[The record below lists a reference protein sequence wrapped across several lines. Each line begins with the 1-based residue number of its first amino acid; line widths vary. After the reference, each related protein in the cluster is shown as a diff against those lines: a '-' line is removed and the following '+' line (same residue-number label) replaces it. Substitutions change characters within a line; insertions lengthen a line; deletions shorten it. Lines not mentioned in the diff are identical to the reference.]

1 MRKNFTLIEL
11 LVVIAIIAIL
21 AGMLLPALNN
31 ARATA
36 NRTDCINNYKQLMTG
51 ALLYANDNENMLV
64 YQTDEGN
71 YARILTGLK
80 YEKDSEDPNSTPS
93 QEYVPGKIMICK
105 LNKKDFAY
113 NIDDSYKQVAGMLNA
128 SANGGWYSNI
138 YKTLGRF
145 RAAGATANGSV
156 MAYVLE
162 KMKSP
167 SELVMY
173 ADTYVADSTGGDPQQ
188 YWSFVPTAAD
198 GSAGVT
204 LIHGNMTVAAFPDGR
219 AEALNEGQLKSL
231 GFSRI
236 LDNNLEVINVGS
248 VSTPGV

>member
-36 NRTDCINNYKQLMTG
+36 NRTDCLNNYKQLMTG
-51 ALLYANDNENMLV
+51 ALLYATDNENMLV
-64 YQTDEGN
+64 YSTDDGN

-80 YEKDSEDPNSTPS
+80 YKTGGTANSTPS

-105 LNKKDFAY
+105 LNKKDFVEKED
-113 NIDDSYKQVAGMLNA
+113 NSYKQVAGMLNA
-128 SANGGWYSNI
+128 SKKGGWYTNN
-138 YKTLGRF
+138 YKEVGRF
-145 RAAGATANGSV
+145 RAAGAEDDGSV
-156 MAYVLE
+156 MAYVQE

-173 ADTYVADSTGGDPQQ
+173 ADTYVADNTGSDPVQH
-188 YWSFVPTAAD
+188 WSFIPNDEDENA
-198 GSAGVT
+198 SVT
-204 LIHGNMTVAAFPDGR
+204 TIHGNMTVAAFADGR
-219 AEALNEGQLKSL
+219 AEALTEGQLKAL
-231 GFSRI
+231 GFESI
-236 LDNNLEVINVGS
+236 LDSNLEAVD
-248 VSTPGV
+248 

>member
-36 NRTDCINNYKQLMTG
+36 NRTDCLNNYKQLMTG
-51 ALLYANDNENMLV
+51 ALLYATDNENMLV
-64 YQTDEGN
+64 YSTDDGN

-80 YEKDSEDPNSTPS
+80 YKTGGTANSTPS

-105 LNKKDFAY
+105 LNKKDF
-113 NIDDSYKQVAGMLNA
+113 IEKDDKSYEQVAGMLNA
-128 SANGGWYSNI
+128 SKNGGWYTDN
-138 YKTLGRF
+138 YKEVGRF
-145 RAAGATANGSV
+145 RAAGANDDGSV
-156 MAYVLE
+156 MAYVQE

-173 ADTYVADSTGGDPQQ
+173 ADTYKADNTGSDPVQH
-188 YWSFVPTAAD
+188 WNFIPSSPTTEKA
-198 GSAGVT
+198 SVT
-204 LIHGNMTVAAFPDGR
+204 TIHGNMTVAAFADGR
-219 AEALNEGQLKSL
+219 AEALTEGQLKAL
-231 GFSRI
+231 GFESI
-236 LDNNLEVINVGS
+236 LDSNLEAVD
-248 VSTPGV
+248 

>member
-64 YQTDEGN
+64 YQTGEGN
-71 YARILTGLK
+71 YARILTGNK
-80 YEKDSEDPNSTPS
+80 SGASTRS
-93 QEYVPGKIMICK
+93 QEYVPGKIMLCK
-105 LNKKDFAY
+105 LNKKDF
-113 NIDDSYKQVAGMLNA
+113 DSYDEVAGMLNA
-128 SANGGWYSNI
+128 SNADWYKAN
-138 YKTLGRF
+138 YKKLGRF
-145 RAAGATANGSV
+145 RAAGSSDTC

-173 ADTYVADSTGGDPQQ
+173 ADTYVADSDGGDPVQ
-188 YWSFVPTAAD
+188 YWSFIPTAAETVATAAD
-198 GSAGVT
+198 TTATAPKTTASVT
-204 LIHGNMTVAAFPDGR
+204 TIHGNMTVAAFPDGR
-219 AEALNEGQLKSL
+219 AEALNERQLKSL
-231 GFSRI
+231 GFESI
-236 LDNNLEVINVGS
+236 LDSNLEAVD
-248 VSTPGV
+248 

>member
-21 AGMLLPALNN
+21 AGLLLPALNN

-36 NRTDCINNYKQLMTG
+36 NRTDCLNNYKQLMTG
-51 ALLYANDNENMLV
+51 ALLYATDNENMLV
-64 YQTDEGN
+64 YSTDDGN

-80 YEKDSEDPNSTPS
+80 YKKDSTAPNSTPS

-113 NIDDSYKQVAGMLNA
+113 DDDDSYEQVAGMLNA
-128 SANGGWYSNI
+128 SDSTWYSAN
-138 YKTLGRF
+138 YKTHGRF
-145 RAAGATANGSV
+145 RSAGSTASC

-173 ADTYVADSTGGDPQQ
+173 ADTYKADNTGSDPVQH
-188 YWSFVPTAAD
+188 WSFIPTAAD
-198 GSAGVT
+198 STASVT
-204 LIHGNMTVAAFPDGR
+204 TIHGNMTVAAFADGR
-219 AEALNEGQLKSL
+219 AEALTEGQLKAL
-231 GFSRI
+231 GFESI
-236 LDNNLEVINVGS
+236 LDSNLEKVN
-248 VSTPGV
+248 

>member
-51 ALLYANDNENMLV
+51 ALLYATDNENMLV

-71 YARILTGLK
+71 YARILTGNK
-80 YEKDSEDPNSTPS
+80 SGTTTRS

-105 LNKKDFAY
+105 LNKKDFDPNTATSF
-113 NIDDSYKQVAGMLNA
+113 DQVAGMLNA

-248 VSTPGV
+248 VSTPGE

>member
-36 NRTDCINNYKQLMTG
+36 NRTDCLNNYKQLMTG
-51 ALLYANDNENMLV
+51 ALLYATDNENMLV
-64 YQTDEGN
+64 YSTDDGN

-80 YEKDSEDPNSTPS
+80 YEKDSTKPNSTPS

-113 NIDDSYKQVAGMLNA
+113 DDDDSYEQVAGMLNA
-128 SANGGWYSNI
+128 SDSTWYSAN
-138 YKTLGRF
+138 YGTHGRF
-145 RAAGATANGSV
+145 RAARKPEDTKNL
-156 MAYVLE
+156 AYVLE

-173 ADTYVADSTGGDPQQ
+173 ADTYKADNTGSDPVQH
-188 YWSFVPTAAD
+188 WNFIPSKPTDPENA
-198 GSAGVT
+198 SVT
-204 LIHGNMTVAAFPDGR
+204 TIHGNMTVAAFADGR
-219 AEALNEGQLKSL
+219 AEALTEGQLKAL
-231 GFSRI
+231 GFESI
-236 LDNNLEVINVGS
+236 LDSNLEAVD
-248 VSTPGV
+248 

>member
-51 ALLYANDNENMLV
+51 ALLYATDNENMLV

-113 NIDDSYKQVAGMLNA
+113 NIDDSYEQVAGMLNA

-173 ADTYVADSTGGDPQQ
+173 ADTYVADSAGGDPVQH
-188 YWSFVPTAAD
+188 WNFIPSSPTKTTTSKEA
-198 GSAGVT
+198 SVT
-204 LIHGNMTVAAFPDGR
+204 TIHGNMTVAAFADGR
-219 AEALNEGQLKSL
+219 AEALTEGQLKAL
-231 GFSRI
+231 GFTSI
-236 LDNNLEVINVGS
+236 LDSNLEAVD
-248 VSTPGV
+248 

>member
-64 YQTDEGN
+64 YQTGEGN
-71 YARILTGLK
+71 YARILTGNK
-80 YEKDSEDPNSTPS
+80 SGTSTKS
-93 QEYVPGKIMICK
+93 QEYVPGKIMLCK
-105 LNKKDFAY
+105 LNKKAFDPNTATSF
-113 NIDDSYKQVAGMLNA
+113 DQVAGMLNA

-248 VSTPGV
+248 VSTPGE

>member
-36 NRTDCINNYKQLMTG
+36 NRTDCLNNYKQLMTG
-51 ALLYANDNENMLV
+51 ALLYATDNENMLV
-64 YQTDEGN
+64 YSTDDGN

-80 YEKDSEDPNSTPS
+80 YKTGGTANSTPS

-128 SANGGWYSNI
+128 SNADWYKAN
-138 YKTLGRF
+138 YKKLGRF
-145 RAAGATANGSV
+145 RAAGSSDTC

-173 ADTYVADSTGGDPQQ
+173 ADTYVANSTGGDPQQ

-204 LIHGNMTVAAFPDGR
+204 LIHGNMPLSFGAMYLYKKGGEIIAGYW
-219 AEALNEGQLKSL
+219 QYS
-231 GFSRI
+231 
-236 LDNNLEVINVGS
+236 
-248 VSTPGV
+248 

>member
-51 ALLYANDNENMLV
+51 ALLYANDNENMLI
-64 YQTDEGN
+64 YKLDTNNN
-71 YARILTGLK
+71 YARVLTGNK
-80 YEKDSEDPNSTPS
+80 SGYDTRS
-93 QEYVPGKIMICK
+93 QEYVPGKIMLCK
-105 LNKKDFAY
+105 LNKKDF
-113 NIDDSYKQVAGMLNA
+113 DSYDEVAGMLNA
-128 SANGGWYSNI
+128 SDSTWYSAN
-138 YKTLGRF
+138 YRTHGRF
-145 RAAGATANGSV
+145 RSAGATANC

-248 VSTPGV
+248 VSTPGE

>member
-51 ALLYANDNENMLV
+51 ALLYANDNENMLI
-64 YQTDEGN
+64 YKLDTNNN
-71 YARILTGLK
+71 YARVLTGNK
-80 YEKDSEDPNSTPS
+80 SGYTRS
-93 QEYVPGKIMICK
+93 QEYVPGKIMLCK
-105 LNKKDFAY
+105 LNKKDF
-113 NIDDSYKQVAGMLNA
+113 DSYDEVAGMLNA
-128 SANGGWYSNI
+128 SDSTWYSAN
-138 YKTLGRF
+138 YRTHGRF
-145 RAAGATANGSV
+145 RSAGATANC

-173 ADTYVADSTGGDPQQ
+173 ADTYKLNTDGDPVQ
-188 YWSFVPTAAD
+188 YWSFIPNDEAT
-198 GSAGVT
+198 GSARVT

-219 AEALNEGQLKSL
+219 AEALNERQLQAL
-231 GFSRI
+231 GFTRL
-236 LDNNLEVINVGS
+236 LDNNLDELNFGTA
-248 VSTPGV
+248 STESAGE

>member
-36 NRTDCINNYKQLMTG
+36 NRTDCLNNYKQLMTG
-51 ALLYANDNENMLV
+51 ALLYATDNENMLV
-64 YQTDEGN
+64 YSTDDGN

-80 YEKDSEDPNSTPS
+80 YEKDSTAPNSTPS

-113 NIDDSYKQVAGMLNA
+113 DDDDSYEQVAGMLNA
-128 SANGGWYSNI
+128 SDTGDKSWYGKNYS
-138 YKTLGRF
+138 THGRF
-145 RAAGATANGSV
+145 RAARKSTDTKNL
-156 MAYVLE
+156 AYVLE

-173 ADTYVADSTGGDPQQ
+173 ADTYKADNTGSDPVQH
-188 YWSFVPTAAD
+188 WSFIPTAAD
-198 GSAGVT
+198 STASVT
-204 LIHGNMTVAAFPDGR
+204 TIHGNMTVAAFADGR
-219 AEALNEGQLKSL
+219 AEALTEGQLKAL
-231 GFSRI
+231 GFESI
-236 LDNNLEVINVGS
+236 LDSNLEAVD
-248 VSTPGV
+248 

>member
-51 ALLYANDNENMLV
+51 ALLYANDNENMLI
-64 YQTDEGN
+64 YKLDTNNN
-71 YARILTGLK
+71 YARVLTGNK
-80 YEKDSEDPNSTPS
+80 SGYDTRS

-105 LNKKDFAY
+105 LNKKGFDPNTATSF
-113 NIDDSYKQVAGMLNA
+113 DQVAGMLNA
-128 SANGGWYSNI
+128 SANGGWYSNN
-138 YKTLGRF
+138 YRTLGRF
-145 RAAGATANGSV
+145 RAAGAAADGSV

-248 VSTPGV
+248 VSTPGE

>member
-51 ALLYANDNENMLV
+51 ALLYATDNENMLV

-71 YARILTGLK
+71 YARILTGNK
-80 YEKDSEDPNSTPS
+80 SGTTTRS

-105 LNKKDFAY
+105 LNKKAFDPNESTSF
-113 NIDDSYKQVAGMLNA
+113 DQVAGMLNA

-248 VSTPGV
+248 VSTPGE

>member
-36 NRTDCINNYKQLMTG
+36 NRTDCLNNYKQLMTG
-51 ALLYANDNENMLV
+51 ALLYATDNENMLV
-64 YQTDEGN
+64 YSTDDGN

-80 YEKDSEDPNSTPS
+80 YEKGSTKPNSTPS

-113 NIDDSYKQVAGMLNA
+113 DKDYSYEQVAGMLNA
-128 SANGGWYSNI
+128 SDTTSDSKESKWYSAN
-138 YKTLGRF
+138 YSTHGRF
-145 RAAGATANGSV
+145 RAARKPEDTKNL
-156 MAYVLE
+156 AYVLE

-173 ADTYVADSTGGDPQQ
+173 ADTYKADNTGSDPVQH
-188 YWSFVPTAAD
+188 WSFIPTAAD
-198 GSAGVT
+198 STASVT
-204 LIHGNMTVAAFPDGR
+204 TIHGNMTVAAFPDGR
-219 AEALNEGQLKSL
+219 AEALTEGQLKAL
-231 GFSRI
+231 GFESI
-236 LDNNLEVINVGS
+236 LDSNLEAVD
-248 VSTPGV
+248 

>member
-36 NRTDCINNYKQLMTG
+36 NRTDCLNNYKQLMTG
-51 ALLYANDNENMLV
+51 ALLYATDNENMLV
-64 YQTDEGN
+64 YSTDDGN

-80 YEKDSEDPNSTPS
+80 YKTGGTANSTPS

-105 LNKKDFAY
+105 LNKKDF
-113 NIDDSYKQVAGMLNA
+113 IEKDDKSYEQVAGMLNA
-128 SANGGWYSNI
+128 SDTTSDSKKSEWYSAN
-138 YKTLGRF
+138 YSTHGRF
-145 RAAGATANGSV
+145 RAARKPEDTKNL
-156 MAYVLE
+156 AYVLE

-173 ADTYVADSTGGDPQQ
+173 ADTYKADNTGSDPVQH
-188 YWSFVPTAAD
+188 WSFIPTAAD
-198 GSAGVT
+198 STASVT
-204 LIHGNMTVAAFPDGR
+204 TIHGNMTVAAFADGR
-219 AEALNEGQLKSL
+219 AEALTEGQLKAL
-231 GFSRI
+231 GFESI
-236 LDNNLEVINVGS
+236 LDSNLEAVD
-248 VSTPGV
+248 

>member
-36 NRTDCINNYKQLMTG
+36 NRTDCLNNYKQLMTG
-51 ALLYANDNENMLV
+51 ALLYATDNENMLV
-64 YQTDEGN
+64 YSTDDGN

-80 YEKDSEDPNSTPS
+80 YKTGGTANSTPS

-105 LNKKDFAY
+105 LNKKDF
-113 NIDDSYKQVAGMLNA
+113 IEKVDKSYEEVAGMLNA
-128 SANGGWYSNI
+128 SKKGGWYTDN
-138 YKTLGRF
+138 YKEVGRF
-145 RAAGATANGSV
+145 RAAGANDDGSV
-156 MAYVLE
+156 MAYVQE

-173 ADTYVADSTGGDPQQ
+173 ADTYKADNTGSDPVQH
-188 YWSFVPTAAD
+188 WSFIPTAAD
-198 GSAGVT
+198 STASVT
-204 LIHGNMTVAAFPDGR
+204 TIHGNMTVAAFADGR
-219 AEALNEGQLKSL
+219 AEALTEGQLKAL
-231 GFSRI
+231 GFESI
-236 LDNNLEVINVGS
+236 LDSNLEKVN
-248 VSTPGV
+248 

>member
-51 ALLYANDNENMLV
+51 ALLYATDNENMLI
-64 YQTDEGN
+64 YQTGEGN
-71 YARILTGLK
+71 YARILTGNK
-80 YEKDSEDPNSTPS
+80 SGTTTRS

-105 LNKKDFAY
+105 LNKKDFDPNTATSF
-113 NIDDSYKQVAGMLNA
+113 DQVAGMLNA
-128 SANGGWYSNI
+128 SANGGWYSNN
-138 YKTLGRF
+138 YRTLGRF
-145 RAAGATANGSV
+145 RAAGAAADGSV

-248 VSTPGV
+248 VSTPGE

>member
-36 NRTDCINNYKQLMTG
+36 NRTDCLNNYKQLMTG
-51 ALLYANDNENMLV
+51 ALLYATDNENMLV
-64 YQTDEGN
+64 YSTDDGN

-80 YEKDSEDPNSTPS
+80 YKTGGTANSTPS

-105 LNKKDFAY
+105 LNKKDF
-113 NIDDSYKQVAGMLNA
+113 IEKDDKSYEEVAGMLNA
-128 SANGGWYSNI
+128 SKKGGWYTDN
-138 YKTLGRF
+138 YKEVGRF
-145 RAAGATANGSV
+145 RAAGAKDDGSV
-156 MAYVLE
+156 MAYVQE

-173 ADTYVADSTGGDPQQ
+173 ADTYVADSDGGDPVQH
-188 YWSFVPTAAD
+188 WNFIPSSPTTEKA
-198 GSAGVT
+198 SVT
-204 LIHGNMTVAAFPDGR
+204 TIHGNMTVAAFADGR
-219 AEALNEGQLKSL
+219 AEALTEGQLKAL
-231 GFSRI
+231 GFESI
-236 LDNNLEVINVGS
+236 LDSNLEKVN
-248 VSTPGV
+248 

>member
-36 NRTDCINNYKQLMTG
+36 NRTDCLNNYKQLMTG
-51 ALLYANDNENMLV
+51 ALLYATDNENMLV
-64 YQTDEGN
+64 YSTDDGN

-80 YEKDSEDPNSTPS
+80 YKEGGTANSTPS

-113 NIDDSYKQVAGMLNA
+113 DDDDSYEQVAGMLNA
-128 SANGGWYSNI
+128 SDTGDKSWYGKNYS
-138 YKTLGRF
+138 THGRF
-145 RAAGATANGSV
+145 RAARKSTDTKNL
-156 MAYVLE
+156 AYVLE

-173 ADTYVADSTGGDPQQ
+173 ADTYKADNTGSDPVQH
-188 YWSFVPTAAD
+188 WSFIPNDEDENA
-198 GSAGVT
+198 SVT
-204 LIHGNMTVAAFPDGR
+204 TIHGNMTVAAFADGR
-219 AEALNEGQLKSL
+219 AEALTEGQLKAL
-231 GFSRI
+231 GFESI
-236 LDNNLEVINVGS
+236 LDSNLEKVN
-248 VSTPGV
+248 

>member
-64 YQTDEGN
+64 YQTGEGN
-71 YARILTGLK
+71 YARILTGNK
-80 YEKDSEDPNSTPS
+80 SGASTRS
-93 QEYVPGKIMICK
+93 QEYVPGKIMLCK
-105 LNKKDFAY
+105 LNKKDF
-113 NIDDSYKQVAGMLNA
+113 DSYDEVAGMLDA
-128 SANGGWYSNI
+128 SGTGKTSWYSANYR
-138 YKTLGRF
+138 THGRF
-145 RAAGATANGSV
+145 RSAGSTASC

-173 ADTYVADSTGGDPQQ
+173 ADTYALNTAGDPVQ
-188 YWSFVPTAAD
+188 YWSFIPNNEPTGGAR
-198 GSAGVT
+198 VT

-219 AEALNEGQLKSL
+219 AEALNERQLQAL
-231 GFSRI
+231 GFIR
-236 LDNNLEVINVGS
+236 LRDNNLDELNFGTA
-248 VSTPGV
+248 STGPAGE

>member
-51 ALLYANDNENMLV
+51 ALLYANDNENMLI
-64 YQTDEGN
+64 YKLDTNNN
-71 YARILTGLK
+71 YARVLTGNK
-80 YEKDSEDPNSTPS
+80 SGYDTRS

-105 LNKKDFAY
+105 LNKKDFDPNTATSF
-113 NIDDSYKQVAGMLNA
+113 DQVAGMLNA
-128 SANGGWYSNI
+128 SANGGWYSNN
-138 YKTLGRF
+138 YRTLGRF
-145 RAAGATANGSV
+145 RAAGAAADGSV

-248 VSTPGV
+248 VSTPGE

>member
-51 ALLYANDNENMLV
+51 ALLYATDNENMLI
-64 YQTDEGN
+64 YQTGEGN
-71 YARILTGLK
+71 YARILTGNK
-80 YEKDSEDPNSTPS
+80 SGTTTRS

-105 LNKKDFAY
+105 LNKKDFDPNTATSL
-113 NIDDSYKQVAGMLNA
+113 DQVAGMLNA
-128 SANGGWYSNI
+128 SANGGWYSNN
-138 YKTLGRF
+138 YRTLGRF
-145 RAAGATANGSV
+145 RAAGAAADGSV

-248 VSTPGV
+248 VSTPGE

>member
-36 NRTDCINNYKQLMTG
+36 NRTDCLNNYKQLMTG
-51 ALLYANDNENMLV
+51 ALLYATDNENMLV
-64 YQTDEGN
+64 YSTDDGN

-80 YEKDSEDPNSTPS
+80 YKTGGTANSTPS

-105 LNKKDFAY
+105 LNKKDF
-113 NIDDSYKQVAGMLNA
+113 IEKDDKSYEQVAGMLNA
-128 SANGGWYSNI
+128 SKNGGWYTDN
-138 YKTLGRF
+138 YKEVGRF
-145 RAAGATANGSV
+145 RAAGAKDDGSV
-156 MAYVLE
+156 MAYVQE

-173 ADTYVADSTGGDPQQ
+173 ADTYVADSDGGDPVQH
-188 YWSFVPTAAD
+188 WSFIPNEEDENA
-198 GSAGVT
+198 SVT
-204 LIHGNMTVAAFPDGR
+204 TIHGNMTVAAFADGR
-219 AEALNEGQLKSL
+219 AEALTEGQLKAL
-231 GFSRI
+231 GFESI
-236 LDNNLEVINVGS
+236 LDSNLEAVD
-248 VSTPGV
+248 